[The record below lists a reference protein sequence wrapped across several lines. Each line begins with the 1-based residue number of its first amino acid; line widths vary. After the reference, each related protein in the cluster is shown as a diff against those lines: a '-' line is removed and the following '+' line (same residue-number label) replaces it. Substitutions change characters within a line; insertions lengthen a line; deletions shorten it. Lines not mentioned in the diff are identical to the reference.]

1 MNLVVALFLVG
12 VLLLAA
18 EVFLP
23 GAIAGIFGGLA
34 MLAGCVVAFQEFGG
48 SGGMVAALVA
58 LGLLG
63 LTFYLELV
71 WLPTTRFGKK
81 LIVQST
87 LDATSQPPLALA
99 ADVVG
104 RAAEA
109 ITPLGP
115 SGYVLVD
122 GRRYEAFCQT
132 GHVAAGEGLR
142 VVGLDNFRL
151 IVTKT

>member
-1 MNLVVALFLVG
+1 MNAVIILFLLG
-12 VLLLAA
+12 LLLLAA

-23 GAIAGIFGGLA
+23 GAIAGIFGGVA
-34 MLAGCVVAFQEFGG
+34 MIAGCAVAFQRFGTG
-48 SGGMVAALVA
+48 GGMTATGLAAA
-58 LGLLG
+58 LLG

-71 WLPTTRFGKK
+71 WLPKTRWGRK

-87 LDATSQPPLALA
+87 VDATSQPPLAAA

-104 RAAEA
+104 KTAEA
-109 ITPLGP
+109 LTPLGP
-115 SGYVLVD
+115 SGYVRVD
-122 GRRYEAFCQT
+122 GRRYEAFCQS
-132 GHVAAGEGLR
+132 GHADAGSSLR